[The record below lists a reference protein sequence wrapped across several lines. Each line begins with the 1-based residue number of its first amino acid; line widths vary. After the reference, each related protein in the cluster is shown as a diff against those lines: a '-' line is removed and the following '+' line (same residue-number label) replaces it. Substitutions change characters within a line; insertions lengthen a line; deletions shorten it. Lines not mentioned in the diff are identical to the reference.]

1 MLELYRKIEDDLL
14 LLDRKALFALVY
26 AAAGLAS
33 IYYLKNPE
41 YLAAWLQN
49 TRFASLGDWVA
60 HSGENNLP
68 ALAWWVF
75 VVTIFYFCLPLIV
88 VKFWQKRALS
98 EIGLNLRIEPGFFKL
113 LI

>member
-14 LLDRKALFALVY
+14 LLDRKSLFALVY

-41 YLAAWLQN
+41 YLVTWLQN
-49 TRFASLGDWVA
+49 TRFAGFGDWVA
-60 HSGENNLP
+60 HSPENNLP

-75 VVTIFYFCLPLIV
+75 VVTIFYFVLPLLA
-88 VKFWQKRALS
+88 VKLWQKRPLS
-98 EIGLNLRIEPGFFKL
+98 EIGVNLRIE
-113 LI
+113 